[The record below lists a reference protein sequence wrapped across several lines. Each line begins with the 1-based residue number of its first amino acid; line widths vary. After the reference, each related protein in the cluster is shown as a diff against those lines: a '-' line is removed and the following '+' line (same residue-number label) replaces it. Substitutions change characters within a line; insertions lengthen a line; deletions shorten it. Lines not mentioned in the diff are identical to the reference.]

1 MSNAARRSRLDD
13 FHPDEAGSYSPQNY
27 ASSAEPMPRPDH
39 KAKRRGRPTGER
51 HVKVRWNKRSAA

>member
-1 MSNAARRSRLDD
+1 MSNAARRARLEY
-13 FHPDEAGSYSPQNY
+13 FTTDEAGSYTPQNY

-51 HVKVRWNKRSAA
+51 RVKIRWKREAV